1 MNQTDSDSMTGHI
14 ESARQRKLDQL
25 ADPANELSEDGVRR
39 YSELYRRAWE
49 RSSRAA
55 AMKTFCLECM
65 GYRRAEVARCASYA
79 CPLWEWRAFRTD
91 EDGGD
96 Q

>member
-1 MNQTDSDSMTGHI
+1 MKRTDSDNLANRI
-14 ESARQRKLDQL
+14 VQDRQRKLDQL
-25 ADPANELSEDGVRR
+25 ADPANELSEDGIRR

-49 RSSRAA
+49 HSSRAA
-55 AMKTFCLECM
+55 ATKILCLECM